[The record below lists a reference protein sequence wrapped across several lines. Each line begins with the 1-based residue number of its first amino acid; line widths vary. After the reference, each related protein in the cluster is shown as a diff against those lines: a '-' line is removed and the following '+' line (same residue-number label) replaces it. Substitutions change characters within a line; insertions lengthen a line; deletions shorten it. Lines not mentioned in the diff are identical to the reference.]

1 MPLLN
6 RPEGRSG
13 PSNPESQPDALIE
26 AIRRAVER
34 EAPGARTVSRTAEPA
49 AEPSAGIRRG
59 WLESCANPDCRT
71 GWMQL
76 WRSRTTPIF
85 EGGWS
90 CSPGCTEARVRE
102 AVRRESRS
110 RAESLRPHRHRIPFG
125 LLMLEKG
132 WITAEQLKSALASQR
147 QHKAGKLGSWL
158 VRQEGVSEELV
169 TRAVALQWSCPVLPV
184 ATHSPSA
191 LAPLMPRLF
200 VDAFGALPLRRSVGR
215 LLYLGFESRPDPV
228 LALAVERMTGFKV
241 ECGVVAD
248 SEFGQAHERALRA
261 RYPSVELVEAM
272 SPEAV
277 VRVLARAVEK
287 AKPAEA
293 KLVRVHDLLWLR
305 LFRRTGEGVMPEIDS
320 VEDVLCTVAG
330 Q

>member
-6 RPEGRSG
+6 RPGSRSG
-13 PSNPESQPDALIE
+13 QPDSETNHDALID

-34 EAPGARTVSRTAEPA
+34 EAPGSRTVSHPA
-49 AEPSAGIRRG
+49 SPVAEPSAGTKRG

-76 WRSRTTPIF
+76 WRSRTAPIF
-85 EGGWS
+85 ESGWS

-102 AVRRESRS
+102 AVRRESRG
-110 RAESLRPHRHRIPFG
+110 RTESLRPHRHRIPLG

-147 QHKAGKLGSWL
+147 QHNAGKLGSWL
-158 VRQEGVSEELV
+158 IRQEGVSEELV

-184 ATHSPSA
+184 GAHHSAA
-191 LAPLMPRLF
+191 LTPLMPRLF

-215 LLYLGFESRPDPV
+215 LLYLGFENRIDPA

-248 SEFGQAHERALRA
+248 SEFSQAHERALRA
-261 RYPSVELVEAM
+261 KYPSVELVEAM

-277 VRVLARAVEK
+277 VRVLTRAIEK
-287 AKPAEA
+287 TKTVDA

-305 LFRRTGEGVMPEIDS
+305 LFRKAEDGAVPEIDS
-320 VEDVLCTVAG
+320 VEDLLCTIAG

>member
-6 RPEGRSG
+6 RSEGRAG
-13 PSNPESQPDALIE
+13 QSNSEIKTDALID
-26 AIRRAVER
+26 AIRRAMER
-34 EAPGARTVSRTAEPA
+34 EAPGSRTVSRTVSPASEPG
-49 AEPSAGIRRG
+49 AGIKRG

-102 AVRRESRS
+102 AVRRESRGH
-110 RAESLRPHRHRIPFG
+110 AESLRPHRHRIPLG

-132 WITAEQLKSALASQR
+132 WITAEQLKSALSSQR
-147 QHKAGKLGSWL
+147 QHNAGKIGSWL
-158 VRQEGVSEELV
+158 VRQGGVSEELV
-169 TRAVALQWSCPVLPV
+169 TRAVALQWSCPMLPV
-184 ATHSPSA
+184 GTHSPA
-191 LAPLMPRLF
+191 GLTPLMPRLF
-200 VDAFGALPLRRSVGR
+200 VDAFGALPLRRSAGR

-248 SEFGQAHERALRA
+248 SEFGSAHERALRA
-261 RYPSVELVEAM
+261 KYSPVELVEAL
-272 SPEAV
+272 SPEAM
-277 VRVLARAVEK
+277 VRVLTRAIEK
-287 AKPAEA
+287 AKPVDA

-305 LFRRTGEGVMPEIDS
+305 LFRKPSDGVVPEIDS
-320 VEDVLCTVAG
+320 VEDVLCTIAG